1 MRSSYRFLSILALAA
16 CTQTA
21 APPGCP
27 SGVARELST
36 LDDLVAETERAIA
49 TGYRTEYR
57 TRSSGFNFCLGS
69 GHNHVGLSYCT
80 GGGTQGRK
88 VAIDPAAE
96 QRKLDGLN
104 ERRRALVAG
113 NPQCRP

>member
-1 MRSSYRFLSILALAA
+1 MRNASILITILALAA
-16 CTQTA
+16 CAQTA

-27 SGVARELST
+27 SAVARELST
-36 LDDLVAETERAIA
+36 LDSLTAETEQAIA

-69 GHNHVGLSYCT
+69 ARNHVGISYCT
-80 GGGTQGRK
+80 DGGTQGRK

-96 QRKLDGLN
+96 QRKLDGLA
-104 ERRRALVAG
+104 ERRRALLAE